1 MENNGG
7 PTTLD
12 PIQEVDGIYDDQG
25 NMSGVLDT
33 NPDEDVVDGTTSNDN
48 HMADDP
54 DLAVN
59 GYVSS
64 IDFDGKLDLV
74 CLDDII
80 DADNSVKFNM
90 TAYYGQFL
98 NKLGCQHQTRSL
110 NKHVLLPQSAQAA

>member
-12 PIQEVDGIYDDQG
+12 PIQGVDGIYDDQG

-54 DLAVN
+54 CN
-59 GYVSS
+59 
-64 IDFDGKLDLV
+64 
-74 CLDDII
+74 
-80 DADNSVKFNM
+80 
-90 TAYYGQFL
+90 
-98 NKLGCQHQTRSL
+98 TRL
-110 NKHVLLPQSAQAA
+110 HNTNANL